1 MLHIYWFRKDLRL
14 TDNRALCEFNKSVSV
29 NDKFLFLYIKNRNSY
44 EYFGEKRIGFLFES
58 LICLKVELN
67 ALNFHLEIIE
77 GKSKDVFKKLLSKF
91 DNISVY
97 CNKQVEP
104 YCIGRDEEVNELL
117 KKTGNQFHSYT
128 DSTIFDPGEVLNGE
142 GKQYKVFT
150 PFKNQCLKILKDNH
164 FKKISTDISILNPD
178 NEASISGIDL
188 NYNIDLDSE
197 LQKINKSHLINL
209 IKGGRKAGLRLLKE
223 FYEKG
228 LTEYKS
234 ARDFPSVNG
243 TSLISAHLH
252 FGTIGIREAFRTAFV
267 KLEKVKNASV
277 QAEIKTWI
285 NELLWREFYYNITF
299 HNPQIMFESFKREY
313 DNIRWINDEEN
324 FKKWCNGVTGF
335 PIVDAGMR
343 QLNKEGWMHNRL
355 RMITAMFLT
364 KDLLTDW
371 RWGEKYFAENLID
384 LDFSNNNGGWQWSAS
399 TGVDAQ
405 PYFRIFNPYLQSK
418 RFDPE
423 GIYIKKYLPELKT
436 LPSEFIHQP
445 DLMDENEQ
453 RLHGVII
460 GKDYPVPIVDHS
472 KVKEEVVNRFKAA
485 MNSDKN

>member
-1 MLHIYWFRKDLRL
+1 
-14 TDNRALCEFNKSVSV
+14 
-29 NDKFLFLYIKNRNSY
+29 
-44 EYFGEKRIGFLFES
+44 
-58 LICLKVELN
+58 
-67 ALNFHLEIIE
+67 
-77 GKSKDVFKKLLSKF
+77 
-91 DNISVY
+91 
-97 CNKQVEP
+97 
-104 YCIGRDEEVNELL
+104 
-117 KKTGNQFHSYT
+117 
-128 DSTIFDPGEVLNGE
+128 
-142 GKQYKVFT
+142 
-150 PFKNQCLKILKDNH
+150 
-164 FKKISTDISILNPD
+164 
-178 NEASISGIDL
+178 
-188 NYNIDLDSE
+188 
-197 LQKINKSHLINL
+197 
-209 IKGGRKAGLRLLKE
+209 
-223 FYEKG
+223 
-228 LTEYKS
+228 
-234 ARDFPSVNG
+234 
-243 TSLISAHLH
+243 
-252 FGTIGIREAFRTAFV
+252 
-267 KLEKVKNASV
+267 
-277 QAEIKTWI
+277 
-285 NELLWREFYYNITF
+285 
-299 HNPQIMFESFKREY
+299 
-313 DNIRWINDEEN
+313 
-324 FKKWCNGVTGF
+324 VTGF